1 MMWKC
6 QTPSWCSYVQG
17 WQIVPSVLEKHPCAL
32 LLNHSTFNS
41 CHLFIVSDCRH
52 FLAIFIVS
60 PHHLFF
66 EDSLHHQ
73 SSTSSPL
80 PLQPPTDR
88 PVQETSTS
96 FTSLIRN
103 PSLGLSAVGASRD
116 LFITLQN
123 SEQIQRKC
131 PTMIE
136 NQKSQS
142 LILGSSE
149 VGKLGEWTGPRAAV
163 NCRGGGRV
171 AREVALTNLNSVRPP
186 PGRGKAGSFLA

>member
-1 MMWKC
+1 M
-6 QTPSWCSYVQG
+6 
-17 WQIVPSVLEKHPCAL
+17 PSVLEKHPCAL

-88 PVQETSTS
+88 P
-96 FTSLIRN
+96 
-103 PSLGLSAVGASRD
+103 LGWLAVGASRD

-123 SEQIQRKC
+123 SGQIQRKC